1 MNVYLV
7 AAVIAS
13 DYLFAK
19 IIELNFIE
27 EDNKKPLKILVC
39 DSLIV
44 YFSVVAG
51 YFIYNQVIPPLED
64 TEPLPEIFTDAP
76 DF

>member
-1 MNVYLV
+1 MNVYLI

-13 DYLFAK
+13 IYLFTK

-27 EDNKKPLKILVC
+27 EDNKKPIKILVC

-64 TEPLPEIFTDAP
+64 TEMPPEIFTDAP

>member
-7 AAVIAS
+7 AAVIS
-13 DYLFAK
+13 CIYLFTK

-27 EDNKKPLKILVC
+27 EDNKRPIKILVC

-64 TEPLPEIFTDAP
+64 TEILPEIFTDAP

>member
-1 MNVYLV
+1 MNVYLL

-13 DYLFAK
+13 IYLFTK
-19 IIELNFIE
+19 IIELNFVE
-27 EDNKKPLKILVC
+27 EENKKPIKILVC

-64 TEPLPEIFTDAP
+64 VDIPPEIFTDAP

>member
-13 DYLFAK
+13 IYLFTK
-19 IIELNFIE
+19 IMELNFIE
-27 EDNKKPLKILVC
+27 EDNKKPIKILVC

-51 YFIYNQVIPPLED
+51 YFVYNQVIPPLED
-64 TEPLPEIFTDAP
+64 SETLPEIFTDAP

>member
-13 DYLFAK
+13 IYLFTK

-27 EDNKKPLKILVC
+27 EDNKKPIKILVC

-51 YFIYNQVIPPLED
+51 HFIYSQVIPPLDD
-64 TEPLPEIFTDAP
+64 TEILPEIFTDAP

>member
-1 MNVYLV
+1 MNLYLV
-7 AAVIAS
+7 AAVIS
-13 DYLFAK
+13 CIYLFTK
-19 IIELNFIE
+19 IIEMNFV
-27 EDNKKPLKILVC
+27 EDEHKKPIKILVC

-51 YFIYNQVIPPLED
+51 YFIYNQVMPPLED
-64 TEPLPEIFTDAP
+64 MEIPPEIFTDAP

>member
-13 DYLFAK
+13 IYLFTK
-19 IIELNFIE
+19 IMELNFIE
-27 EDNKKPLKILVC
+27 EDNKKPIKILVC

-51 YFIYNQVIPPLED
+51 YFIYNQVMPPLED
-64 TEPLPEIFTDAP
+64 SEILPEIFTDAP

>member
-1 MNVYLV
+1 MNVYLL

-13 DYLFAK
+13 IYLFTK

-27 EDNKKPLKILVC
+27 EDNKKPIKILVC

-64 TEPLPEIFTDAP
+64 SEIPPEIFTDAP

>member
-1 MNVYLV
+1 MNVYLI

-13 DYLFAK
+13 IYLFTK

-27 EDNKKPLKILVC
+27 DDNKKPIKILVC

-51 YFIYNQVIPPLED
+51 YFIYNQVMPPLED
-64 TEPLPEIFTDAP
+64 TEILPEIFTDAP

>member
-13 DYLFAK
+13 IYLFTK
-19 IIELNFIE
+19 IIEMNFVE
-27 EDNKKPLKILVC
+27 EENKKPIKILVC

-64 TEPLPEIFTDAP
+64 VEIPPEIFTDVA

>member
-1 MNVYLV
+1 MNVYLL

-13 DYLFAK
+13 IYLFTK
-19 IIELNFIE
+19 IIELNFVE
-27 EDNKKPLKILVC
+27 EENKKPIKILVC

-51 YFIYNQVIPPLED
+51 YFVYNQVIPPLED
-64 TEPLPEIFTDAP
+64 TEIPPEIFTDSP

>member
-13 DYLFAK
+13 IYLFTK
-19 IIELNFIE
+19 IIELNFLE
-27 EDNKKPLKILVC
+27 EDNKKPIKILVC

-51 YFIYNQVIPPLED
+51 YFIYNQVMPPLED
-64 TEPLPEIFTDAP
+64 TEILPEIFTDAA

>member
-13 DYLFAK
+13 IYLFTK
-19 IIELNFIE
+19 IMELNFIE
-27 EDNKKPLKILVC
+27 DDNKKPIKILVC

-51 YFIYNQVIPPLED
+51 YFVYNQVMPPLED
-64 TEPLPEIFTDAP
+64 SEILPEIFTDAP

>member
-1 MNVYLV
+1 MNAYLL

-13 DYLFAK
+13 IYLFTK

-27 EDNKKPLKILVC
+27 EDNKKPIKILVC

-44 YFSVVAG
+44 YFSVLAG
-51 YFIYNQVIPPLED
+51 YFVYNQVIPSLDDVDVP
-64 TEPLPEIFTDAP
+64 PEIFTDKP

>member
-1 MNVYLV
+1 MNVYLI

-13 DYLFAK
+13 IYLFTK
-19 IIELNFIE
+19 IMEINFVE
-27 EDNKKPLKILVC
+27 EEHKKPIKILVC

-51 YFIYNQVIPPLED
+51 YFIYNQVMPPLEEVD
-64 TEPLPEIFTDAP
+64 IPPEIFTDTP